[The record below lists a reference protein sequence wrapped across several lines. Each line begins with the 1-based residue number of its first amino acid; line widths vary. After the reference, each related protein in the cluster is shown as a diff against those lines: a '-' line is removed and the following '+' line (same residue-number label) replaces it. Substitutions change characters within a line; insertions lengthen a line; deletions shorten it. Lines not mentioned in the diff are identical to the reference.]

1 MECPE
6 LGICLD
12 IGTFILYILSA
23 SLTFR
28 FSFFFFL
35 LLMSFVML
43 ICKHRSCCIMNNL
56 IKYLHNKQFCKLFVY
71 ADKQR
76 MGCINSRADIND
88 LHPNIF
94 QVINVD
100 DLGNSITP
108 GRLEVTDVELILYQR
123 GKQPITWSLHCLR
136 RYGYDASI
144 FSFESGRRCF
154 TGPAIYAF
162 KCQRAQQLF
171 NLVQRNIQVC
181 IVMYESTCQH

>member
-1 MECPE
+1 
-6 LGICLD
+6 
-12 IGTFILYILSA
+12 
-23 SLTFR
+23 
-28 FSFFFFL
+28 
-35 LLMSFVML
+35 
-43 ICKHRSCCIMNNL
+43 
-56 IKYLHNKQFCKLFVY
+56 
-71 ADKQR
+71 

-88 LHPNIF
+88 PHPNIF

-123 GKQPITWSLHCLR
+123 GKQPIRWSLHCLR
-136 RYGYDASI
+136 RYGHDASI

-171 NLVQRNIQVC
+171 NLVQRNIQVYIIIQIKFLRLILLLMHTLKKHVFIRC
-181 IVMYESTCQH
+181 STTVETTRCQTSRLAIILLHH